1 MQSNTEVNVAK
12 VKMDKELFVLRA
24 KSIFFKVLKYTALIL
39 AAIVFI
45 LPILTIFLASFKEY
59 NEFYS
64 TNKLSLPASFLN
76 LDNFKTAFIQGGMLR
91 GFFNTAFI
99 MVISLTGTI
108 LLGAMVAYVLHRF
121 DFKLKKVIL
130 LLSLIHI

>member
-45 LPILTIFLASFKEY
+45 L
-59 NEFYS
+59 
-64 TNKLSLPASFLN
+64 LPTKWN
-76 LDNFKTAFIQGGMLR
+76 I
-91 GFFNTAFI
+91 
-99 MVISLTGTI
+99 
-108 LLGAMVAYVLHRF
+108 
-121 DFKLKKVIL
+121 
-130 LLSLIHI
+130 

>member
-45 LPILTIFLASFKEY
+45 IPILTTFLASFKEY

-64 TNKLSLPASFLN
+64 TN
-76 LDNFKTAFIQGGMLR
+76 
-91 GFFNTAFI
+91 
-99 MVISLTGTI
+99 
-108 LLGAMVAYVLHRF
+108 
-121 DFKLKKVIL
+121 
-130 LLSLIHI
+130 